1 MVLLVVV
8 LLIVVMLVLV
18 GLDMLVTGLN
28 GVAHGGD
35 DRVDASCLGA
45 VRADA
50 GCVMMNVVVLV
61 EVILVVMVMVMVVL
75 VVKVLVV

>member
-1 MVLLVVV
+1 
-8 LLIVVMLVLV
+8 
-18 GLDMLVTGLN
+18 MLVTGLN

-50 GCVMMNVVVLV
+50 GCVMMDV
-61 EVILVVMVMVMVVL
+61 VILVVMVMVMVVL